1 MPFSKYYNNLWGI
14 TPLTPPPPPSPW
26 ETAVVWTLMAKL
38 VMGTSWEAKLIKVTF
53 WVAYSN
59 EDFTQKKAL
68 SLRVNMF
75 NTKVLTG
82 DTIFRSPT
90 GD

>member
-14 TPLTPPPPPSPW
+14 TPLKTPTPSPW
-26 ETAVVWTLMAKL
+26 ETAVVWTL
-38 VMGTSWEAKLIKVTF
+38 MGTSWEAKLIKVTF

-82 DTIFRSPT
+82 DTIIF
-90 GD
+90 

>member
-1 MPFSKYYNNLWGI
+1 
-14 TPLTPPPPPSPW
+14 
-26 ETAVVWTLMAKL
+26 MAKL

-53 WVAYSN
+53 SVAYSN

-75 NTKVLTG
+75 NTKILTG

>member
-1 MPFSKYYNNLWGI
+1 MGHYPPYN
-14 TPLTPPPPPSPW
+14 PPPPSPW

-59 EDFTQKKAL
+59 EDFTQKKHFL
-68 SLRVNMF
+68 CVSIC
-75 NTKVLTG
+75 LTLKY
-82 DTIFRSPT
+82 
-90 GD
+90 

>member
-1 MPFSKYYNNLWGI
+1 MGQYPPNN
-14 TPLTPPPPPSPW
+14 PPPLSPW

-53 WVAYSN
+53 WVA
-59 EDFTQKKAL
+59 TQMKISHKKAL
-68 SLRVNMF
+68 SLSVNMF